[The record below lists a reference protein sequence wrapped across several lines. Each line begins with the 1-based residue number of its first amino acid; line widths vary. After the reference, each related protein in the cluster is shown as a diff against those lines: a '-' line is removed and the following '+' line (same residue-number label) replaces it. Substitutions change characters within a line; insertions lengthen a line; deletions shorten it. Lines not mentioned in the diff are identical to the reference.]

1 MTAIDTYNV
10 RPISTEVSKEVHDTR
25 EARKLKEACQQ
36 FESILWA
43 QMMKKAKANARS
55 MGSIDG
61 EERKRPWAQ
70 MEDLS
75 LEMACED
82 LAKSG
87 GTGLWEV
94 LYSSL
99 VKGLESELKTKALA
113 AERAE
118 AASAYQ
124 KSTLREDYSVRAKDS
139 LDAF

>member
-1 MTAIDTYNV
+1 MTAIDSYNV
-10 RPISTEVSKEVHDTR
+10 RPVNSDVPQEVHDTR
-25 EARKLKEACQQ
+25 EARKLKETCQQ

-55 MGSIDG
+55 LGSIDG
-61 EERKRPWAQ
+61 EKRERPWAQ

-94 LYSSL
+94 LYNSL
-99 VKGLESELKTKALA
+99 VKGLDA
-113 AERAE
+113 AQ

-124 KSTLREDYSVRAKDS
+124 KSTLQDYSLRAKDS

>member
-1 MTAIDTYNV
+1 MSAIDTYNV
-10 RPISTEVSKEVHDTR
+10 RPVNNDVPQEVHDTR
-25 EARKLKEACQQ
+25 EARKLKETCQQ

-43 QMMKKAKANARS
+43 QMMKKAKANARTL
-55 MGSIDG
+55 GRVNG
-61 EERKRPWAQ
+61 EERERPWAQ

-82 LAKSG
+82 LAKSS

-94 LYSSL
+94 LYNSL
-99 VKGLESELKTKALA
+99 VKGLEAELKTKA
-113 AERAE
+113 RAGQATE

-124 KSTLREDYSVRAKDS
+124 KSTLQDYSLRAKNT